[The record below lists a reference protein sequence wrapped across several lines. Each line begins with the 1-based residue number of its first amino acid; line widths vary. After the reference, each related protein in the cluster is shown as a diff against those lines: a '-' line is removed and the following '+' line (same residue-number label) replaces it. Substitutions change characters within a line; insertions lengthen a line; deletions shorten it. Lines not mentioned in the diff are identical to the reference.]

1 VGELAE
7 VRFGIKTGVD
17 KFFYVDDITTEAMAG
32 SPHPIIFERHYGVP
46 RSAVADGSVKIIKNG
61 YGEPHPIE
69 AEYLEPVVHSLMHID
84 RYDVTTDHCE
94 HLVLMVGEALD
105 ALEGRL
111 VTAYLRRGE
120 QLGVHKVV
128 TVAARVSASRP
139 WYDLT
144 NARKAELLWAKSHQ
158 YRHCAPLN
166 PQRFAANCNLYT
178 VRLDC
183 EPAVAAAVL
192 NSSIVLLS
200 KHLYGRPVGVESNL
214 KTEVV
219 DVNMMP
225 VPDWT
230 QADQPLRARLTA
242 AFNQLRTRN
251 VLGVLSE
258 RRLRTAALL
267 QRGMIEKIADLDES
281 TEFDQGD
288 RQELDDAVLELLGV
302 RDAHERRDLRESLY
316 DYLSE
321 YFENA
326 RRKEEQAIV
335 NKAAAKRRDK
345 LTPQSLALD
354 VFAAVEGEDPALLMG
369 YRDLAD
375 RDGAVAVEG
384 IRVPGHKK
392 TELIHDLLMTG
403 VRFSRGRGNG
413 EIVRTRSA
421 DQARLILKIIELG
434 EVGRNHFVPIE
445 RSVIA
450 QQIERIDGHLRKR
463 RARVREMIEARTND
477 QEIGRRAFDLVM
489 ARF

>member
-1 VGELAE
+1 
-7 VRFGIKTGVD
+7 
-17 KFFYVDDITTEAMAG
+17 
-32 SPHPIIFERHYGVP
+32 
-46 RSAVADGSVKIIKNG
+46 
-61 YGEPHPIE
+61 
-69 AEYLEPVVHSLMHID
+69 
-84 RYDVTTDHCE
+84 
-94 HLVLMVGEALD
+94 
-105 ALEGRL
+105 
-111 VTAYLRRGE
+111 
-120 QLGVHKVV
+120 
-128 TVAARVSASRP
+128 
-139 WYDLT
+139 
-144 NARKAELLWAKSHQ
+144 
-158 YRHCAPLN
+158 
-166 PQRFAANCNLYT
+166 
-178 VRLDC
+178 
-183 EPAVAAAVL
+183 
-192 NSSIVLLS
+192 
-200 KHLYGRPVGVESNL
+200 
-214 KTEVV
+214 
-219 DVNMMP
+219 MMP

-281 TEFDQGD
+281 TEFDHGD